1 MFNIKNILY
10 LFVFTLLIS
19 GNAMADKGEEA
30 YQQGRE
36 LGLQSGDTEANS
48 KRAAE
53 AFQQAVDAG
62 HLRAHNELAMM
73 YLKGQGVSKDPQ
85 KARQLF
91 KAAAENGLAIS
102 QYQLAELLRK
112 GEGGDPDIDEAM
124 KWYERAAG
132 QRHVGAMSRLG
143 GLYAEDNEDIEPD
156 YPRAYAWY
164 VLAKEYG
171 GFVSNGK
178 LEIIERRMGRRGM
191 DKVKKLIHELAPE
204 KESRG

>member
-1 MFNIKNILY
+1 
-10 LFVFTLLIS
+10 
-19 GNAMADKGEEA
+19 MAGKGEDA

-36 LGLQSGDTEANS
+36 LRLQSGDPEANN
-48 KRAAE
+48 KHAAE

-73 YLKGQGVSKDPQ
+73 YLKGEGVSQDPQ

-91 KAAAENGLAIS
+91 KTAAEDGLAVS

-112 GEGGDPDIDEAM
+112 GEGGDRDIDEAM
-124 KWYERAAG
+124 EWYERAAG
-132 QRHVGAMSRLG
+132 QKHVGAMSRLG
-143 GLYAEDNEDIEPD
+143 GLYADDVEGVEPD

-191 DKVKKLIHELAPE
+191 DKVEKLIHELAPG
-204 KESRG
+204 KESQG

>member
-1 MFNIKNILY
+1 MINIKNVLY
-10 LFVFTLLIS
+10 LIVFSILIS
-19 GNAMADKGEEA
+19 GNVMADKGGAA

-36 LGLQSGDTEANS
+36 LRLQSGDIDANN

-62 HLRAHNELAMM
+62 HLRAHNDLAMM
-73 YLKGQGVSKDPQ
+73 YLKGEGVSRNPQ

-91 KAAAENGLAIS
+91 KAAAEDGLALS

-112 GEGGDPDIDEAM
+112 GEGGDRDIDEAL

-132 QRHVGAMSRLG
+132 QRHVGAMSKLG
-143 GLYAEDNEDIEPD
+143 GLYAGDDEGIEPD

-171 GFVSNGK
+171 GFISNGK
-178 LEIIERRMGRRGM
+178 LEILERRMGPKGM
-191 DKVKKLIHELAPE
+191 DKVKKLVRELAAE
-204 KESRG
+204 EGQG